1 MDEAFDAWAHGKR
14 EWDYNKLY
22 EEWHEKDL
30 EALVRRDWNHPSVVF
45 WSIGNEVLEQQNV
58 EMTRHLVEIV
68 KELDKTR
75 PVTNGYNDPNGGR
88 ASGASMALDVMGVNY
103 FFYEQAKWDQDERY
117 KNMPTIGTETSSCL
131 STRGAYFQGDTIRK
145 DFQITSYDVDAP
157 GWGCNPDTQF
167 ATNYRYPC
175 YQLPLSAFIG
185 RIRLDRF

>member
-1 MDEAFDAWAHGKR
+1 MFGVRETSVSRDGLFLNGRRVEIKGGCNHHDLGALEAAFNRSALERQFRIMREMGCNSIRTSHNPPAPELLDLADKTGMLIMDEAFDAWAHGKR
-14 EWDYNKLY
+14 EWDYNKMY
-22 EEWHEKDL
+22 EAWHQKDL

-103 FFYEQAKWDQDERY
+103 FF
-117 KNMPTIGTETSSCL
+117 
-131 STRGAYFQGDTIRK
+131 
-145 DFQITSYDVDAP
+145 
-157 GWGCNPDTQF
+157 
-167 ATNYRYPC
+167 
-175 YQLPLSAFIG
+175 
-185 RIRLDRF
+185 

>member
-1 MDEAFDAWAHGKR
+1 M
-14 EWDYNKLY
+14 Y

-88 ASGASMALDVMGVNY
+88 ASGASMALDVRR
-103 FFYEQAKWDQDERY
+103 D
-117 KNMPTIGTETSSCL
+117 
-131 STRGAYFQGDTIRK
+131 
-145 DFQITSYDVDAP
+145 
-157 GWGCNPDTQF
+157 GC
-167 ATNYRYPC
+167 
-175 YQLPLSAFIG
+175 QLLLLRTG
-185 RIRLDRF
+185 